1 MANYLQK
8 ATSPFSTLF
17 YQLSYEEKWL
27 TNGWL
32 IVAYPSCKMQLLGHH
47 SKVEFAFQ
55 ERCNRTWHIG
65 PSEFMSWLEL
75 LLQRKASLGI
85 FFSVP
90 FLNNFLI
97 LQFSS
102 RPVNKHV
109 VYNTCQGH
117 HPEKRSC
124 LSPGCHFRLKGCY
137 TVPRC
142 GLCGPRSVS
151 KTRCWNAGEKNF
163 RKLDTYPATVNPLTF
178 GPNLL

>member
-1 MANYLQK
+1 MAYEWMADCCLPIMQD
-8 ATSPFSTLF
+8 AT
-17 YQLSYEEKWL
+17 
-27 TNGWL
+27 
-32 IVAYPSCKMQLLGHH
+32 A
-47 SKVEFAFQ
+47 
-55 ERCNRTWHIG
+55 G
-65 PSEFMSWLEL
+65 PSFQSGICFSRT
-75 LLQRKASLGI
+75 LQSHLTYWSFRIHVLIRVTTSAKGI
-85 FFSVP
+85 TWDFLFSVP

-151 KTRCWNAGEKNF
+151 KTWC
-163 RKLDTYPATVNPLTF
+163 
-178 GPNLL
+178 